1 MLAKINGWIDE
12 TLDDFARE
20 MVACK
25 CFAADFREYYKPEF
39 LAASYYVVVPQLP
52 KPDFPELRQLGFG
65 DLIDAD
71 FNGITYKNTYF
82 VKQGKERNLNLH
94 FHELVH
100 VVQWQIL
107 GAEAFILRYM
117 DEILRY
123 GYEDAPLEK
132 MVYALED
139 HFVKGNPPLDIRT
152 HVQQKI

>member
-1 MLAKINGWIDE
+1 MLAQINGWIDE
-12 TLDDFARE
+12 TLASYEADK
-20 MVACK
+20 MACD
-25 CFAADFREYYKPEF
+25 CFATDFEGYYTPEF
-39 LAASYYVVVPQLP
+39 LAASFYVVVPQLP

-82 VKQGKERNLNLH
+82 VKQGKERNPNLH

-107 GAEAFILRYM
+107 GAEAFIIRYM
-117 DEILRY
+117 DEILQY

-132 MVYALED
+132 MAYALED
-139 HFVKGNPPLDIRT
+139 HFLKGGPPLDIRT

>member
-12 TLDDFARE
+12 TLDNCASE
-20 MVACK
+20 KVACK
-25 CFAADFREYYKPEF
+25 RFAADFRGYYEPEF
-39 LAASYYVVVPQLP
+39 LATSYYVVVPQLP

-107 GAEAFILRYM
+107 GAEAFIIRYM

-132 MVYALED
+132 LAYALED
-139 HFVKGNPPLDIRT
+139 HFVKGDPPFDIRM